1 VCPGCTPTPRR
12 FHRHGTVV
20 IPSLPAA
27 SPGLR
32 SATPRAGAAAPVS
45 ADLAQ
50 SGRLTAEV
58 GSLTEL
64 DRRHV
69 WHPYSPMP
77 TVGSMPVD
85 SAQGVRVRLV
95 DGRELIDGMASWWC
109 AVHGYRHPILDGAVR
124 RQLDRMAHVMFGG
137 LTHAPAIRL
146 ATRLAELSPDG
157 LEHVFF
163 ADCGSVAVEVA
174 IKMCLQYWLAVGR
187 PERRRLLTIRGGYHG
202 DTFGAVAVCD
212 PVGGMHSLS
221 RECWRG
227 TCSSTALPRVSML
240 RSISATQTN

>member
-1 VCPGCTPTPRR
+1 
-12 FHRHGTVV
+12 
-20 IPSLPAA
+20 
-27 SPGLR
+27 
-32 SATPRAGAAAPVS
+32 VS